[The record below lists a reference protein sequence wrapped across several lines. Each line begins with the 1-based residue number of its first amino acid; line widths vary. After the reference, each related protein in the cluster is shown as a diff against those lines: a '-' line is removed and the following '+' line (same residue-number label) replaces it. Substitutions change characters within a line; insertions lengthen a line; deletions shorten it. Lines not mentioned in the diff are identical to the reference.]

1 MRCPPRHERILIAL
15 KQGATIETRRED
27 RHLVHVAGAYRA
39 RQSGSRQIWIKDVS
53 EYGCRFFDKFSVLR
67 VGTEVLLKLGN
78 IGPIEARIRW
88 REGSIVGAEFD
99 QPLHPSVLGH
109 ITKFMSQDAG

>member
-1 MRCPPRHERILIAL
+1 M
-15 KQGATIETRRED
+15 ETRRED

-78 IGPIEARIRW
+78 IGPLDAHVRW
-88 REGSIVGAEFD
+88 REGNIVGAEFVT
-99 QPLHPSVLGH
+99 PLHPSVLGH
-109 ITKFMSQDAG
+109 ISEFMSEDAG